1 MLATTRRR
9 RMAMISLDDSAA
21 IVTAKGWDHKI
32 PYREA
37 DHGSFEEEWPPHEG
51 VVGWW
56 YVTGYLQD
64 ISNPD
69 HLYSYQYTQFNFP
82 FSPEAPNIRNPIYQL
97 NLTFTDFQTGQYI
110 SEEVRS
116 PATEKVYA
124 NEDSVLFKDTSL
136 VRGKNSITL
145 VCKGD
150 RIEYSFE
157 LNIAKSPVWH
167 ADNGVLVM
175 GLPNDPKERTV
186 YYSYTNL
193 PTTGKVSY
201 VNEVGKTVTLQVEGK
216 SWLDRQWGPALMPW
230 EWFSLRFFDNEEVM
244 LFAFP
249 NANYQDATYID
260 AKGETRIFSNYTYT
274 PMKTVK
280 VKRLAY
286 SMGWDL
292 NMPGIKEEHYRIVP
306 FLENQY
312 NPVGFKVFPGLP
324 ANNSGYFEVTCKI
337 INDDGAVVGYAFAEI
352 LPRFSAVQR
361 ALMNYFLKR
370 IRRRINL

>member
-1 MLATTRRR
+1 
-9 RMAMISLDDSAA
+9 MAMISLDDSAA
-21 IVTAKGWDHKI
+21 IVAAKGRDPKI

-150 RIEYSFE
+150 RIQYSFE

-312 NPVGFKVFPGLP
+312 NPVGFKVFPGLH

>member
-1 MLATTRRR
+1 
-9 RMAMISLDDSAA
+9 MAMISLDDSAA

-97 NLTFTDFQTGQYI
+97 NLTFTDFQLTFTDFQTGQYI